1 MARGVHLFLTTAI
14 KWSVLAVNRSLG
26 QPVFACLISLG
37 LVAAAA
43 AADAPGNVV
52 VHGAS
57 TARADEIAAFAERIR
72 DEVFQ
77 RLLGIE
83 RPGRWAARCAIHV
96 HATPDSFTDAVGSPP
111 AGSRGATSIDFAGD
125 AVASRRIDVMGDG
138 PDVIP
143 DALAH
148 EIVHVALADHFVH
161 APPPRW
167 ADEGL
172 AVLFDDSE
180 KQGGHEEDF
189 RAAAGQGV
197 AFSTADLLALEDLPT
212 GTRRQQVFYG
222 QSAALVRWL
231 INRRDAATLIR
242 FIDDLE
248 TIGLEDAIE
257 RHYDLD
263 SIASL
268 ESAWKEV
275 NDVHSLSA
283 SSRAK

>member
-1 MARGVHLFLTTAI
+1 MLLFC
-14 KWSVLAVNRSLG
+14 LAS
-26 QPVFACLISLG
+26 AA
-37 LVAAAA
+37 VAE
-43 AADAPGNVV
+43 APRNVV
-52 VHGAS
+52 VHGTS
-57 TARADEIAAFAERIR
+57 RARAGEIAAFAERIR
-72 DEVFQ
+72 NEAFE

-83 RPGRWAARCAIHV
+83 RPDRWAARCAIHV
-96 HATPDSFTDAVGSPP
+96 HAAPDSFADAVGMPP
-111 AGSRGATSIDFAGD
+111 VGSRGATSIDFAGD

-148 EIVHVALADHFVH
+148 EIVHVVLADHFVH

-172 AVLFDDSE
+172 AVLFDDSG
-180 KQGGHEEDF
+180 KQGSHEEDL
-189 RAAAGQGV
+189 RAAARQGV
-197 AFSTADLLALEDLPT
+197 AFTAADLLALEDLPT

-242 FIDDLE
+242 LLDDIEPL
-248 TIGLEDAIE
+248 GFDAALD
-257 RHYDLD
+257 RHYALD

-275 NDVHSLSA
+275 TPGNSLSA
-283 SSRAK
+283 Q

>member
-1 MARGVHLFLTTAI
+1 MHLHVSTTTHSGI
-14 KWSVLAVNRSLG
+14 LAVKHRLG
-26 QPVFACLISLG
+26 PLALACTLSLG
-37 LVAAAA
+37 LVAAAF
-43 AADAPGNVV
+43 AADPPSNVV
-52 VHGAS
+52 VHGTS
-57 TARADEIAAFAERIR
+57 RARAGEIAAFAERIR

-77 RLLGIE
+77 RLLGIN
-83 RPGRWAARCAIHV
+83 RPVRWTARCSIHV
-96 HATPDSFTDAVGSPP
+96 HATPDSFADAVGMPP
-111 AGSRGATSIDFAGD
+111 VGTRGATSIDFTGD

-138 PDVIP
+138 PNVIP

-148 EIVHVALADHFVH
+148 EIVHVVLADHFVH

-172 AVLFDDSE
+172 AVLFDGAE
-180 KQGGHEEDF
+180 KQSGHEEDL
-189 RAAAGQGV
+189 RAAVERGL
-197 AFSTADLLALEDLPT
+197 AFSAADLLALEELPT

-248 TIGLEDAIE
+248 ASGLDAALE
-257 RHYDLD
+257 RHYGFD

-275 NDVHSLSA
+275 TPVNALST
-283 SSRAK
+283 K

>member
-1 MARGVHLFLTTAI
+1 MNPRLV
-14 KWSVLAVNRSLG
+14 
-26 QPVFACLISLG
+26 QPAFACILSIG
-37 LVAAAA
+37 LAAIAA
-43 AADAPGNVV
+43 AADAPRNVV
-52 VHGAS
+52 VHGTS

-72 DEVFQ
+72 DEAFQ
-77 RLLGIE
+77 RLLSVD
-83 RPGRWAARCAIHV
+83 RPGRWTARCAIHV
-96 HATPDSFTDAVGSPP
+96 HASPDAFADAVGMPP
-111 AGSRGATSIDFAGD
+111 VGSRGATSIDFAGD

-138 PDVIP
+138 SDVIP

-148 EIVHVALADHFVH
+148 EIVHVVLADHFVH

-172 AVLFDDSE
+172 AVLFDGSE
-180 KQGGHEEDF
+180 TQCGHEEDF
-189 RAAAGQGV
+189 RAALSQRL
-197 AFSTADLLALEDLPT
+197 AFSAADLLALEELPI

-242 FIDDLE
+242 FIDDIEDL
-248 TIGLEDAIE
+248 GLEAALTQ
-257 RHYDLD
+257 HYDLD

-275 NDVHSLSA
+275 TAVNSLSA
-283 SSRAK
+283 ASRAK

>member
-1 MARGVHLFLTTAI
+1 MARVVHLFFTSTI

-26 QPVFACLISLG
+26 QPIFACVLSLG

-43 AADAPGNVV
+43 AADAPSNVV
-52 VHGAS
+52 VHGSSA
-57 TARADEIAAFAERIR
+57 ARADEIATFAERIR
-72 DEVFQ
+72 NEAYQ

-83 RPGRWAARCAIHV
+83 RPGRWTARCVIHV
-96 HATPDSFTDAVGSPP
+96 HATPESFANAVGMPP
-111 AGSRGATSIDFAGD
+111 VGSRGATSIDFLGD

-148 EIVHVALADHFVH
+148 EIVHVVLADHFVH

-172 AVLFDDSE
+172 AVLFDTSE

-189 RAAAGQGV
+189 RTAIGQGL
-197 AFSTADLLALEDLPT
+197 AFSAADLLALEELPI

-242 FIDDLE
+242 FLDDIE
-248 TIGLEDAIE
+248 TLGLEAALE

-268 ESAWKEV
+268 EAAWKEV
-275 NDVHSLSA
+275 TAVNSLSA
-283 SSRAK
+283 ASSGM

>member
-1 MARGVHLFLTTAI
+1 MARRVHLVPLSTTN
-14 KWSVLAVNRSLG
+14 WSVLAVNHSLG
-26 QPVFACLISLG
+26 QPVFACLLSLG
-37 LVAAAA
+37 LLAAAA
-43 AADAPGNVV
+43 AADAPGNVI

-57 TARADEIAAFAERIR
+57 TARASEIAAFAERTR
-72 DEVFQ
+72 DEAFR

-83 RPGRWAARCAIHV
+83 RPGRWTARCAIHV
-96 HATPDSFTDAVGSPP
+96 HATPDSFADAVGMPP
-111 AGSRGATSIDFAGD
+111 VGSRGATSIDFAAD
-125 AVASRRIDVMGDG
+125 AVTSRRIDVMGDG
-138 PDVIP
+138 HDVIP

-148 EIVHVALADHFVH
+148 EIVHVVLADHFVQ

-172 AVLFDDSE
+172 AVLFDGSE
-180 KQGGHEEDF
+180 TQCGHEQDF
-189 RAAAGQGV
+189 RTAVGQGL
-197 AFSTADLLALEDLPT
+197 AFSAADLLALEELPI

-231 INRRDAATLIR
+231 INRRDTATLIR

-248 TIGLEDAIE
+248 ALGLEAALTQ
-257 RHYDLD
+257 HYELD

-275 NDVHSLSA
+275 TAVNSLSA
-283 SSRAK
+283 K

>member
-1 MARGVHLFLTTAI
+1 M
-14 KWSVLAVNRSLG
+14 NRRLG
-26 QPVFACLISLG
+26 QPVFAVLFSLG
-37 LVAAAA
+37 LLTVAAAA
-43 AADAPGNVV
+43 NPPGNVV

-57 TARADEIAAFAERIR
+57 AARAGEIAAFAERTR
-72 DEVFQ
+72 DEAFQ

-83 RPGRWAARCAIHV
+83 QPGRWSARCAIHV
-96 HATPDSFTDAVGSPP
+96 HATPDSFADAVGMPP
-111 AGSRGATSIDFAGD
+111 VGSRGATSIDFASD

-138 PDVIP
+138 HDVIP

-148 EIVHVALADHFVH
+148 EIVHVVLADHFVH

-172 AVLFDDSE
+172 AVLFDGSE
-180 KQGGHEEDF
+180 TQCGHEEDF
-189 RAAAGQGV
+189 RAAAGQGL
-197 AFSTADLLALEDLPT
+197 AFSGADLLALEELPA

-242 FIDDLE
+242 FIEDIE
-248 TIGLEDAIE
+248 IVGLANALA

-275 NDVHSLSA
+275 TPVTSLSE
-283 SSRAK
+283 K

>member
-1 MARGVHLFLTTAI
+1 VHCIITVTTN
-14 KWSVLAVNRSLG
+14 SGVLAVKHRLGQIGLACTLSLG
-26 QPVFACLISLG
+26 FVTAAFAAG
-37 LVAAAA
+37 
-43 AADAPGNVV
+43 PPPNVI
-52 VHGAS
+52 VHGS
-57 TARADEIAAFAERIR
+57 SRARSNEIAAFAERTR
-72 DEVFQ
+72 NEVFH
-77 RLLGIE
+77 RLLGID
-83 RPGRWAARCAIHV
+83 RPGRWTARCSIHV
-96 HATPDSFTDAVGSPP
+96 HSTPDSFADAVGMPP
-111 AGSRGATSIDFAGD
+111 VGTRGATSIDFAGD

-138 PDVIP
+138 SDVIP

-148 EIVHVALADHFVH
+148 EIVHVVLADHFVH

-189 RAAAGQGV
+189 RAAAGQGA
-197 AFSTADLLALEDLPT
+197 AFSAADLLALEDLPT

-242 FIDDLE
+242 FLDDMGPL
-248 TIGLEDAIE
+248 GFDAALD
-257 RHYDLD
+257 RHYRLD

-268 ESAWKEV
+268 ESAWKDVTAV
-275 NDVHSLSA
+275 NALSA
-283 SSRAK
+283 K

>member
-1 MARGVHLFLTTAI
+1 MV
-14 KWSVLAVNRSLG
+14 
-26 QPVFACLISLG
+26 SLG
-37 LVAAAA
+37 LVAVAVAAE
-43 AADAPGNVV
+43 PPRNVV
-52 VHGAS
+52 VHGTS
-57 TARADEIAAFAERIR
+57 QARAGEIAGFAERTR
-72 DEVFQ
+72 EEAFQ
-77 RLLGIE
+77 RLLGID

-96 HATPDSFTDAVGSPP
+96 HATPDSFAAAVGMPP
-111 AGSRGATSIDFAGD
+111 VGSRGATSIDFAGD

-148 EIVHVALADHFVH
+148 EIAHVVLADHFVH

-172 AVLFDDSE
+172 AVLFDDSD
-180 KQGGHEEDF
+180 KQGDHEDDF

-197 AFSTADLLALEDLPT
+197 AFSATDLLALEDLPT

-231 INRRDAATLIR
+231 INRRGAATLIR
-242 FIDDLE
+242 FLDDLE
-248 TIGLEDAIE
+248 PLGFDAALD
-257 RHYDLD
+257 RHYGLD

-268 ESAWKEV
+268 DAAWK
-275 NDVHSLSA
+275 DVTPAHSLSA
-283 SSRAK
+283 K

>member
-1 MARGVHLFLTTAI
+1 MKPH
-14 KWSVLAVNRSLG
+14 LG
-26 QPVFACLISLG
+26 QATFACMLVLG
-37 LVAAAA
+37 LTAAAGA
-43 AADAPGNVV
+43 EAPRNVV
-52 VHGAS
+52 VHG
-57 TARADEIAAFAERIR
+57 TNQARAGEITAFAERTR
-72 DEVFQ
+72 DEVFE
-77 RLLGIE
+77 RLLGVD

-96 HATPDSFTDAVGSPP
+96 HATPDAFAAAVGMPP
-111 AGSRGATSIDFAGD
+111 VGSRGATSIDFAGD

-148 EIVHVALADHFVH
+148 EIVHVVLADHFVH

-180 KQGGHEEDF
+180 KQCGHEEDF
-189 RAAAGQGV
+189 RAAAVQGL
-197 AFSTADLLALEDLPT
+197 AFAAAELLALEELPT

-242 FIDDLE
+242 FLDDVEAL
-248 TIGLEDAIE
+248 GLEAALD

-268 ESAWKEV
+268 GAAWKEV
-275 NDVHSLSA
+275 TPGRSLT
-283 SSRAK
+283 AK